1 MTVLLVLVY
10 PVLMVIREKMVQL
23 YPVLLALRALRGLL
37 EWWVHP
43 ASMGK
48 MAILP

>member
-23 YPVLLALRALRGLL
+23 YPVLLEQQERQELRVPPVLL
-37 EWWVHP
+37 VSGFR
-43 ASMGK
+43 A
-48 MAILP
+48 